1 MTFEIQPERFAL
13 IAHHDHG
20 NGAVLLLRGVLLP
33 PHSLN
38 QVNFIPQLQRSSV
51 LFWAN
56 FYHNRKKSSV
66 LFSTRPILCV
76 ISKQTNK
83 LRIYC
88 LYCVSNKSSN
98 KFFFA
103 SFFPSRSRPPPK
115 DVLPIWFEPEPGD
128 EETTTR
134 ANFNAQENVYTFQ
147 PDVAHSAIGF
157 SQIQHQIIDLFPTI
171 NPKMSRKSRMIINS
185 SFP

>member
-20 NGAVLLLRGVLLP
+20 HGAVILLRGLLLP
-33 PHSLN
+33 PHTLD
-38 QVNFIPQLQRSSV
+38 QVNSKLYTLFLSYSVAVYYVGQTFIITELTE
-51 LFWAN
+51 
-56 FYHNRKKSSV
+56 KSSS
-66 LFSTRPILCV
+66 LFCTRPILCV
-76 ISKQTNK
+76 ISKQTNPT
-83 LRIYC
+83 LSV
-88 LYCVSNKSSN
+88 LYFKTNKPN

-134 ANFNAQENVYTFQ
+134 ASFNAQENVYTFQ

-157 SQIQHQIIDLFPTI
+157 SQIQHQIIDLFPTL
-171 NPKMSRKSRMIINS
+171 NPKMFRQSIK
-185 SFP
+185 